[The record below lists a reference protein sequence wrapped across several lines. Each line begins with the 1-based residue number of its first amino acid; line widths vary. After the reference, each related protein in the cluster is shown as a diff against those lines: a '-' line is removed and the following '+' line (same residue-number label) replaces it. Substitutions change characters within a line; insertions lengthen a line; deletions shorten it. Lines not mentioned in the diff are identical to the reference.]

1 MADVSDISS
10 VSWTDESFE
19 IQSSTSSGSSVTDNK
34 IKEKSPTVNKRNKI
48 IFTISIIII
57 LIIIIIITITVSL
70 VYIHKT
76 STQTSF
82 STNDN
87 QTESTFTTAAT
98 IYDVGNG
105 GASGD
110 PPCLSYTVINDPTRN
125 VNAPGIGGTC
135 DNGPLFNT
143 SIGGRWI
150 RFVGAGGT
158 TMAITPP
165 GREHCG
171 AFLAVWYNGTLPLTS
186 EIIVNGNGCFETYA
200 GECTLQVLIS
210 VVKCDNFWIN
220 TVLWRKYEYV
230 IIQSCAS
237 LQCYSCNGEKQC
249 GVLFSSKFS
258 DIKIVYGN
266 DLYDSCSITVNASGL
281 TIRSLMPSYACRSSP
296 YQFCCNQDFC
306 NSLSSPPLPAFTTL
320 TCAIDVCHTN
330 DSHCNDSIVYLSS
343 ATESCIRKHHGIV
356 YKSYQ
361 TGCTPNSTTM
371 ISATGESISNDLF
384 CCNYPECNQQILP
397 RGEAIH
403 CYTCDSRITGLKD
416 CNILNPMSQ
425 YVYNSAS
432 SNPSESCAMIVGLA
446 GKDFITGQKYPA
458 FTIRTFIN
466 NCTNQSFGNVTY
478 GGVTFQGRID
488 CCSTSLCN
496 KSPLYTTLE
505 SLKPKHINPTIKMI
519 VVILVICLGFIFV
532 TIGIL
537 LSVYRFHMSKPD
549 SRYIPNVLSDGVTV
563 LFLPRR

>member
-34 IKEKSPTVNKRNKI
+34 IKEKSPTFNKRNKI
-48 IFTISIIII
+48 IFTISAIII

-82 STNDN
+82 SINDN
-87 QTESTFTTAAT
+87 QTESTITTAAT

-125 VNAPGIGGTC
+125 VNAPGVGGTC
-135 DNGPLFNT
+135 DDGPLFNT

-158 TMAITPP
+158 AMAITPP

-186 EIIVNGNGCFETYA
+186 ETIVNGNGCFETYA
-200 GECTLQVLIS
+200 GECILQVLIS
-210 VVKCDNFWIN
+210 VVKCDNFW
-220 TVLWRKYEYV
+220 
-230 IIQSCAS
+230 
-237 LQCYSCNGEKQC
+237 
-249 GVLFSSKFS
+249 
-258 DIKIVYGN
+258 
-266 DLYDSCSITVNASGL
+266 ITVNASGL

-296 YQFCCNQDFC
+296 YQFCCNQDLC

-320 TCAIDVCHTN
+320 TCAIDVCYTN

-343 ATESCIRKHHGIV
+343 ATESCTRKHQGIV
-356 YKSYQ
+356 SKSYQ

-371 ISATGESISNDLF
+371 ISSTGESISHDLF

-403 CYTCDSRITGLKD
+403 CYTCDSRITRLRD
-416 CNILNPMSQ
+416 CNILNPMSK

-478 GGVTFQGRID
+478 GGVTFEGRID

-496 KSPLYTTLE
+496 KSPLYTTLQ
-505 SLKPKHINPTIKMI
+505 SLKSKHINPTIKMI
-519 VVILVICLGFIFV
+519 VVILVICLGFIFI
-532 TIGIL
+532 TMGIL
-537 LSVYRFHMSKPD
+537 LSVYRFRMSKPD
-549 SRYIPNVLSDGVTV
+549 NRYIPNVLSDGVTV